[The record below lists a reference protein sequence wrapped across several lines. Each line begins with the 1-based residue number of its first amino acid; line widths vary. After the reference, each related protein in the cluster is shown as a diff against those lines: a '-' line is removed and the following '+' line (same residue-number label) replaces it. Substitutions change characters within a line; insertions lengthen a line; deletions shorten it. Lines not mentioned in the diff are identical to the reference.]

1 MNARTRIDAGAA
13 ETPAGGAPVELI
25 DQELR
30 AGVLRM
36 RLRHAGEAPP
46 PVALTHRTVPVPC
59 DIEADGQPGVWRL
72 SAVLPAAALCEGVQT
87 LLATMPDGTAIG
99 AAQMVLGRP
108 AEESVEARLDLMR
121 QEIDLLK
128 KVVRRQA
135 RERRG

>member
-1 MNARTRIDAGAA
+1 MNARTRIETDAATSAAGA
-13 ETPAGGAPVELI
+13 PGSVELL

-30 AGVLRM
+30 AGTLRM
-36 RLRHAGEAPP
+36 RLRHAGVGAPP
-46 PVALTHRTVPVPC
+46 VTLTHRTVPVTAT
-59 DIEADGQPGVWRL
+59 IEPDGEPGLWRL
-72 SAVLPAAALCEGVQT
+72 TAALPPEALCEGVQT

-108 AEESVEARLDLMR
+108 AEETVEARLDLMR

-135 RERRG
+135 RGA